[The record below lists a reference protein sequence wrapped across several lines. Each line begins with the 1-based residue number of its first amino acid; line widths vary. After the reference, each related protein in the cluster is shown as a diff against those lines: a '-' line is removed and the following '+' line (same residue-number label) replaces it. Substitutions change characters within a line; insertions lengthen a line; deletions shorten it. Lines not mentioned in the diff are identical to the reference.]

1 MALGLPTTPCN
12 KKSSNSSS
20 TSASTQNYDQRM
32 VVDGGSIGIN
42 GDGNRISMTDGG
54 AVRDALDFAG
64 TANALSVALASVA
77 TDRALDSSDNALR
90 TIGIGNAQALDFAK
104 SANDRAMQLAT
115 TSTETAYK
123 STADAI
129 GFAGNALGKTIDIGK
144 RGLEISAEQQRINA
158 DGLLSGMGKLIDF
171 AKDTASTARQVSEN
185 AQSNVAAAYSNVQ
198 EISTGQRFL
207 VAGALAIAGVVA
219 VSKMKG

>member
-12 KKSSNSSS
+12 KRSSNSSS

-42 GDGNRISMTDGG
+42 GSGNRITMTDGG

-64 TANALSVALASVA
+64 TANALSLAVASTT
-77 TDRALDSSDNALR
+77 TDRALDSA
-90 TIGIGNAQALDFAK
+90 
-104 SANDRAMQLAT
+104 DRAMQLVT
-115 TSTETAYK
+115 TSTENAYR
-123 STADAI
+123 STADAL
-129 GFAGNALGKTIDIGK
+129 GFAGDALGKTIDIGK